1 MFDDFIVQPIFNLLV
16 LIYALIPGHNF
27 GLAIILFTI
36 IVRLLM
42 WPLVKKQLHQVKVMR
57 EMQPDLKRIKKA
69 ANGNKQQESL
79 MMMELYKERG
89 INPFGS
95 IGLLILQ
102 LPILIGL
109 YSGLQKVLHD
119 PHQLVSFAYPAL
131 QHLSWMK
138 ELGSDIHRFDATLF
152 GIVDLTRGALGQKGF
167 YLPAML
173 IVIASAVVQFYQ
185 SKQLTPTDKDAK
197 SLRELLRQSASGKQ
211 ADASE
216 LNAATARSTRYL
228 LPAMIFFFTVNIAS
242 ALALYWLV
250 SGITA
255 LIQQTIAL
263 REDVEEME
271 SEANEKSKSGPKGAK
286 AKKTEVIEGEVVEA
300 AVKKPVQKRRVGSKA
315 AAKKR
320 RKK

>member
-1 MFDDFIVQPIFNLLV
+1 MFEDLIVQPIFNLLV

-36 IVRLLM
+36 VVRLLM

-57 EMQPDLKRIKKA
+57 DLQPELKRIKKA
-69 ANGNKQQESL
+69 ANGNKQQESV

-119 PHQLVSFAYPAL
+119 PHQLVSFAYPTL
-131 QHLSWMK
+131 QHLPWMQQ
-138 ELGSDIHRFDATLF
+138 LAANIHQFDATLF
-152 GIVDLTRGALGQKGF
+152 GIVDLTRSALGPKGF

-173 IVIASAVVQFYQ
+173 IVVASAVVQYYQ
-185 SKQLTPTDKDAK
+185 SKQLTPSNKDAK
-197 SLRELLRQSASGKQ
+197 SLRQLLKEAGSGKQ
-211 ADASE
+211 ADSSE
-216 LNAATARSTRYL
+216 LNAAVARNTRFL

-250 SGITA
+250 SGIVA
-255 LIQQTIAL
+255 LIQQSIIL
-263 REDVEEME
+263 REDTAEME
-271 SEANEKSKSGPKGAK
+271 AEVSDTK
-286 AKKTEVIEGEVVEA
+286 ATGTTQVIEGEVIDKPA
-300 AVKKPVQKRRVGSKA
+300 KKPAKRKS

>member
-36 IVRLLM
+36 VVRMLM
-42 WPLVKKQLHQVKVMR
+42 WPLVKKQLRQVKVMR
-57 EMQPDLKRIKKA
+57 DLQPDLKRIKKA

-95 IGLLILQ
+95 IGLLLLQ

-109 YSGLQKVLHD
+109 YMGLQKVLHD

-131 QHLSWMK
+131 QHMSWMK
-138 ELGSDIHRFDATLF
+138 ELAGDIHRFDATLF
-152 GIVDLTRGALGQKGF
+152 GIVDLTRSALGPKGL
-167 YLPAML
+167 YIPAML
-173 IVIASAVVQFYQ
+173 IVVASAVVQYYQ

-197 SLRELLRQSASGKQ
+197 SLRELLKQAGSGKQ
-211 ADASE
+211 ADSSE
-216 LNAATARSTRYL
+216 LNAAVARSTRFL
-228 LPAMIFFFTVNIAS
+228 LPAMIFFFTINIAS

-255 LIQQTIAL
+255 LIQQTIVL
-263 REDVEEME
+263 RSDTEEME
-271 SEANEKSKSGPKGAK
+271 AEASEKTST
-286 AKKTEVIEGEVVEA
+286 KKTAVIEGEVVEKPA
-300 AVKKPVQKRRVGSKA
+300 PVKPVQKRRAGSKV
-315 AAKKR
+315 AKKR

>member
-1 MFDDFIVQPIFNLLV
+1 MFTTWIVQPIFNLLV

-36 IVRLLM
+36 VVRLLM
-42 WPLVKKQLHQVKVMR
+42 WPLVRKQLHQAKLMR
-57 EMQPDLKRIKKA
+57 DLQPELKRIKKA

-89 INPFGS
+89 INPLGS

-109 YSGLQKVLHD
+109 YQGLQKILHN
-119 PHQLVSFAYPAL
+119 PHDLVSFAYPAL
-131 QHLSWMK
+131 QHLPWME
-138 ELGSDIHRFDATLF
+138 ELARNIHRFDATLF
-152 GIVDLTRGALGQKGF
+152 GVVDLTRSALGPKGF

-173 IVIASAVVQFYQ
+173 IVVASAVVQYYQ
-185 SKQLTPTDKDAK
+185 SKQLAPDDKDAR
-197 SLRELLRQSASGKQ
+197 SLRTLLKEASSGKQ
-211 ADASE
+211 ADQAE
-216 LNAATARSTRYL
+216 LNAATARSTRFL
-228 LPAMIFFFTVNIAS
+228 LPIMIFFFTVNIPS

-255 LIQQTIAL
+255 LVQQTIVL
-263 REDVEEME
+263 RGDTAEME
-271 SEANEKSKSGPKGAK
+271 AEVADVKGDNPK
-286 AKKTEVIEGEVVEA
+286 VIEGEVVQEKPS
-300 AVKKPVQKRRVGSKA
+300 KKPAKRKPA
-315 AAKKR
+315 TKKR